1 MVLHLVYFKQFFKR
15 QELKKKEKWIFKL
28 THVND
33 KNRAIHK
40 WDLVDILQEKKE
52 NINLKP

>member
-1 MVLHLVYFKQFFKR
+1 MP
-15 QELKKKEKWIFKL
+15 KKKEKWIFKL

-40 WDLVDILQEKKE
+40 WDLVDILQEKRKHKPE
-52 NINLKP
+52 TMKNPLKNNEFY